1 MPARKIDGKGRLALG
16 VEFANKDVIVEK
28 VQEGF
33 LIRPAVLVPEDELWL
48 YKNKTAFESVL
59 KGIAQAKA
67 KEFVPS
73 PRKKNRKWLEGVE
86 D

>member
-16 VEFANKDVIVEK
+16 PEFANKDVIVEK
-28 VQEGF
+28 VHDGF
-33 LIRPAVLVPEDELWL
+33 LIKPAVIVPENELWL
-48 YKNKTAFESVL
+48 YKNKTALESVM

-67 KEFVPS
+67 KQFAPN
-73 PRKKNRKWLEGVE
+73 PRKKNRKWLEEVE